1 MLHNTFSL
9 VEKLLFT
16 RPGINFINVLRAHFL
31 YKSASSSFFFYL
43 HVTREKLPKRL
54 SYEKG
59 VRKML
64 MKLTSG
70 INFTNILS
78 LNVGLKVLF
87 FKRIMGKMVKLT
99 LEVNFINLYI
109 AERYYLW
116 LKKDVSVSPIF
127 ALKIYTIFKLR
138 LLYLSPYFGKIS

>member
-1 MLHNTFSL
+1 VLHNTFSL

-16 RPGINFINVLRAHFL
+16 RPGINFINVLRSHFS
-31 YKSASSSFFFYL
+31 YKSALSSFFYL

-78 LNVGLKVLF
+78 LNVGLKVLV
-87 FKRIMGKMVKLT
+87 FK
-99 LEVNFINLYI
+99 E
-109 AERYYLW
+109 
-116 LKKDVSVSPIF
+116 
-127 ALKIYTIFKLR
+127 
-138 LLYLSPYFGKIS
+138 